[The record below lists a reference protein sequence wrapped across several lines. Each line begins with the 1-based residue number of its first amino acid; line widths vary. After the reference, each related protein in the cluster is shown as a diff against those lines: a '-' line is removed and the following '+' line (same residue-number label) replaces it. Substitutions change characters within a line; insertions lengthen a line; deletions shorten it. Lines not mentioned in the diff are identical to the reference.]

1 MPFVL
6 DASIAACWAFED
18 EDHPVA
24 ALALERIR
32 TDEARVPSLWWFEVR
47 NTLIVNERRRRLTES
62 DTAAFL
68 RGLARL
74 GVTVDRSPEEAD
86 VLTLARR
93 HRLTV
98 YDAAYLELA
107 RREGVPL
114 ATLDTDLATAARPNR
129 SPCSA
134 SRNKT
139 ADVGIRRRNSRATG
153 SSALRP
159 ARWWS

>member
-18 EDHPVA
+18 EDHSIA

-32 TDEARVPSLWWFEVR
+32 ADEARVPSLWWFEVR
-47 NTLIVNERRRRLTES
+47 NTLIVNERRGRLTES

-74 GVTVDRSPEEAD
+74 GVTVDRSPDEVD
-86 VLTLARR
+86 VLTLARQR
-93 HRLTV
+93 RITV

-107 RREGVPL
+107 RREGAPL
-114 ATLDTDLATAARPNR
+114 ATLDTALATAARAELVPLLGEPR
-129 SPCSA
+129 
-134 SRNKT
+134 
-139 ADVGIRRRNSRATG
+139 
-153 SSALRP
+153 
-159 ARWWS
+159 